1 MKKTYRVVLHI
12 DLENYADEQEHMEDI
27 EIYFRHKSD
36 EIYDSIFQ
44 KFDVISI
51 TPLLDRNLLV

>member
-12 DLENYADEQEHMEDI
+12 ELENNTDEREHMEDI
-27 EIYFRHKSD
+27 ELYFHHKSD
-36 EIYDSIFQ
+36 EICDSIFQ